1 MKFTTE
7 TETEGRLPFLDLCI
21 VHSENELFTTWYSK
35 PTDTGLIMNFHAV
48 APRRYKR
55 AVVQGFI
62 HRIFRACSTWEAFHE
77 SVKRAKQVLERNQYP
92 PEFYD
97 PIIHQT
103 VEKILS
109 KHHDNRLRVPEEGT
123 QSFSMLV
130 QYRGRVTDNLIRQL
144 NKIQLPRIRTILTL
158 RKLKTTLPSLKPPVP
173 LQYRSRVV
181 YQIECPGC

>member
-1 MKFTTE
+1 
-7 TETEGRLPFLDLCI
+7 
-21 VHSENELFTTWYSK
+21 
-35 PTDTGLIMNFHAV
+35 MNFHAV

-55 AVVQGFI
+55 AVAQGFI

-109 KHHDNRLRVPEEGT
+109 KHHDKRSLVPEEGT

-130 QYRGRVTDNLIRQL
+130 QYRGRVTDNLVRQL

-181 YQIECPGC
+181 YQIECPGCQSSYVGCTIRQL